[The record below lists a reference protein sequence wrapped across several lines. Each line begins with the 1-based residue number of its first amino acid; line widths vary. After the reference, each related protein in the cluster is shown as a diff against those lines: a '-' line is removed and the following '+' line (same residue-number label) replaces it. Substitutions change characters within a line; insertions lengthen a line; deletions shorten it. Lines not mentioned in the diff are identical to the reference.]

1 MEGNYGFGVVR
12 FVSRHLLKIIEA
24 LKMAKNIIIM
34 GLSRNNKKHSAE
46 VYC

>member
-1 MEGNYGFGVVR
+1 MEGNDGFGVVC
-12 FVSRHLLKIIEA
+12 FVSCHLLKIIEA

-34 GLSRNNKKHSAE
+34 GLSGNNKNHSAE